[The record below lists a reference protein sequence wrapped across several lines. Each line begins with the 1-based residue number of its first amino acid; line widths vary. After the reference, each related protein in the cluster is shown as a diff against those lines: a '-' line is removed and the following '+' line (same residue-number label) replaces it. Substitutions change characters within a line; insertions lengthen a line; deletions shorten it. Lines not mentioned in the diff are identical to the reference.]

1 MNIGVNWPKESR
13 NLFDEI
19 IYLTLNPKN
28 MKTFDGFIV
37 FVILFPYLM
46 FSLGI
51 LLCIISKMC
60 CFDDSE
66 DIESIE
72 LRRRYRNRRLELN
85 IYKIQ
90 SEKEITSEDVTN
102 V

>member
-1 MNIGVNWPKESR
+1 M
-13 NLFDEI
+13 
-19 IYLTLNPKN
+19 YLTLNPEN
-28 MKTFDGFIV
+28 MKMFDGFIV
-37 FVILFPYLM
+37 FIILFPYIM
-46 FSLGI
+46 ISLGI
-51 LLCIISKMC
+51 LLCNR

-66 DIESIE
+66 DVESIE